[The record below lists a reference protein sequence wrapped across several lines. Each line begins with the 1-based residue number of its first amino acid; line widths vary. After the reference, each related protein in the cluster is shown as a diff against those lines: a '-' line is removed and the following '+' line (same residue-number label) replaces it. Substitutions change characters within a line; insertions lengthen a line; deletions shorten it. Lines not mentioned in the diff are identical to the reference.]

1 MRSLIRIVAPLV
13 AVLAIALGGA
23 SSALAASPS
32 GSSYS
37 WDLDASWCHDD
48 VVLVYCFDVSGK
60 AQFVAN
66 DRRESVVTTQRFQTT
81 IYKDGVQVGESTE
94 VSLDK
99 FSIRPDG
106 TYVQQEVVHTT
117 SVYGDEVCSIQ
128 IVWRQAAFETVV
140 DHWSGGC
147 TSA

>member
-1 MRSLIRIVAPLV
+1 MRSLIRLVMPVVATF
-13 AVLAIALGGA
+13 AIALAGA
-23 SSALAASPS
+23 SSALAASPN

-37 WDLDASWCHDD
+37 WDLDAAWCHDD

-60 AQFVAN
+60 AQFVVN
-66 DRRESVVTTQRFQTT
+66 GHKESVVTNERFHTV

-99 FSIRPDG
+99 FSIRADG

-128 IVWRQAAFETVV
+128 IVWRQADFETVV
-140 DHWSGGC
+140 DPWSGGC
-147 TSA
+147 TAA

>member
-1 MRSLIRIVAPLV
+1 MRSLIRLVAPVV
-13 AVLAIALGGA
+13 ATLAIALAGA
-23 SSALAASPS
+23 SSALAASPN

-37 WDLDASWCHDD
+37 WDLDAAWCHDD

-60 AQFVAN
+60 AQFVVN
-66 DRRESVVTTQRFQTT
+66 SRKESVVTNERFHTV

-106 TYVQQEVVHTT
+106 TYVQQEVVHTR

-128 IVWRQAAFETVV
+128 IVWRQADFETVV

-147 TSA
+147 TGA

>member
-37 WDLDASWCHDD
+37 WDLDAAWCHDD

-66 DRRESVVTTQRFQTT
+66 GHKESVVTNERFHTV
-81 IYKDGVQVGESTE
+81 IFKDGVQVGESTE
-94 VSLDK
+94 ASLDK
-99 FSIRPDG
+99 FSIGLDG
-106 TYVQQEVVHTT
+106 TYIQQEVVHTR
-117 SVYGDEVCSIQ
+117 SVYGEEVCSIQ
-128 IVWRQAAFETVV
+128 IVWRQAEFETVV

-147 TSA
+147 TAP

>member
-1 MRSLIRIVAPLV
+1 MRSLVRIVAPI
-13 AVLAIALGGA
+13 AAAFAIAVGGA
-23 SSALAASPS
+23 SAAVAASPN

-37 WDLDASWCHDD
+37 WDLDAEWCHDD

-60 AQFVAN
+60 AQFVVN
-66 DRRESVVTTQRFQTT
+66 DRKESVVANERFHTV
-81 IYKDGVQVGESTE
+81 IYGNGVKVGESTE
-94 VSLDK
+94 ISLDK

-106 TYVQQEVVHTT
+106 TYVQQEVVHTK
-117 SVYGDEVCSIQ
+117 SVYGDESCSIQ